1 MVGSMPNAFILGVAK
16 AGTSSLARSLG
27 EHPEVF
33 VPETKEP
40 NYYLLRHGPLNAKG
54 GGSPKAVAFM
64 LHRFSIADPDAYRSL
79 YAPGA
84 EAAFRIDGSVRY
96 LYHPEAL
103 ESLVAAHPGARHIVV
118 LRDPAERAISH
129 WRMNRQNHL
138 EPLSLP
144 DALAAEDERVAA
156 GWAWDW
162 HYRRVGTY
170 APQLRRLFDMVPQE
184 DVLVVRYGDFVR
196 DPQATVDACFGH
208 LGVPP
213 HPVGLGHRLMSPSEP
228 RWALPDRLVEHPTAV
243 RTIIRKHPRG
253 PRFIDWVR
261 SHNTRPPGPVDTALV
276 EDLRRTFEA
285 DLGEVATLLGS
296 DLDSLRIGLTAR
308 KGPTPAGGTPS

>member
-1 MVGSMPNAFILGVAK
+1 MVDPMPNAFILGVAK

-27 EHPEVF
+27 EHPDVF

-40 NYYLLRHGPLNAKG
+40 NYYLLRHGPLNTTG

-64 LHRFSIADPDAYRSL
+64 LHRFSVGDPDDYHAL

-84 EAAFRIDGSVRY
+84 TAAWRIDGSVRY

-103 ESLVAAHPGARHIVV
+103 ESLVADRPDSRHIVV
-118 LRDPAERAISH
+118 IRDPAERAVSH

-138 EPLSLP
+138 EPLSLA
-144 DALAAEDERVAA
+144 DALAAEDERVAG

-170 APQLRRLFDMVPQE
+170 APQLRRLFGLVPRQN
-184 DVLVVRYGDFVR
+184 VLVLGYGDFVR
-196 DPQATVDACFGH
+196 DPETTVDACFAH

-213 HPVGLGHRLMSPSEP
+213 HPVGLGHRLMAPSEP
-228 RWALPDRLVEHPTAV
+228 RWALLDRLIEHPTKV
-243 RTIIRKHPRG
+243 RTAIRKLPGG
-253 PRFIDWVR
+253 PRFVDWLR
-261 SHNTRPPGPVDTALV
+261 SHNSRPPAPIDSAVVD
-276 EDLRRTFEA
+276 DLRRSFDD
-285 DLGEVATLLGS
+285 DLGEVAALLGS
-296 DLDSLRIGLTAR
+296 DPESLSRSLSVR
-308 KGPTPAGGTPS
+308 RSPASAGETSP